1 MWLESLNFDVSNLS
15 IFGICEYKMS
25 QIFDFAPAQ
34 EISVSKIKKVSIY
47 DVEEGSSVL
56 QAAYTLVIFYI
67 GVSDI
72 FFGCNIYMMAQKFS
86 NSFFVS

>member
-1 MWLESLNFDVSNLS
+1 
-15 IFGICEYKMS
+15 MS
-25 QIFDFAPAQ
+25 QNFDFAPAQ

-56 QAAYTLVIFYI
+56 QAAYTLVIFCI
-67 GVSDI
+67 GVSDS

>member
-25 QIFDFAPAQ
+25 QNFDFAPAQ

-56 QAAYTLVIFYI
+56 QAAYTLVIFCI

-72 FFGCNIYMMAQKFS
+72 FFVQYLYDGAKIFQ
-86 NSFFVS
+86 

>member
-56 QAAYTLVIFYI
+56 QAAYTVVIFYI

-72 FFGCNIYMMAQKFS
+72 FFVQYLYDGAKNFQ
-86 NSFFVS
+86 

>member
-1 MWLESLNFDVSNLS
+1 
-15 IFGICEYKMS
+15 MS
-25 QIFDFAPAQ
+25 QNFDFAPAQ

-72 FFGCNIYMMAQKFS
+72 FLCNIYMMAQKFS